1 MPELRKNP
9 VSGEWVII
17 SPERGKR
24 KFDFTS
30 KTEEKK
36 ILECSFCE
44 GHEDETPSEVF
55 SIRKKGTK
63 PDSPGW
69 WIRVVPNKYPAL
81 SIGGKPDI
89 EKNGIYLAMKG
100 VGVHEVIIETPD
112 HKKDLFNLENSYI
125 AQVIRV
131 YRDRLVKL
139 AEKPFIKYVLIFKN
153 QGREAGASSTHS
165 HSQIIATPVIPGK
178 IREELKKA
186 NRYYNSNKK
195 CIFCDIISKELTLQR
210 RVILENKLFLA
221 FTPYAS
227 RFPFEICILPKN
239 HDFVFQKITRDES
252 ICLAQIL
259 KDVIGAM
266 NKALSNP
273 SYNYFFHIPPGKKG
287 FLKYYHCHLEIIP
300 RLTKLAGF
308 ELGTGFYINPV
319 SPEEAAARLRENI
332 HLSS

>member
-89 EKNGIYLAMKG
+89 EKNG
-100 VGVHEVIIETPD
+100 TPASPATARASKVFPD
-112 HKKDLFNLENSYI
+112 PGGPNNK
-125 AQVIRV
+125 A
-131 YRDRLVKL
+131 
-139 AEKPFIKYVLIFKN
+139 PF
-153 QGREAGASSTHS
+153 G
-165 HSQIIATPVIPGK
+165 
-178 IREELKKA
+178 
-186 NRYYNSNKK
+186 
-195 CIFCDIISKELTLQR
+195 
-210 RVILENKLFLA
+210 
-221 FTPYAS
+221 
-227 RFPFEICILPKN
+227 ILP
-239 HDFVFQKITRDES
+239 
-252 ICLAQIL
+252 
-259 KDVIGAM
+259 
-266 NKALSNP
+266 
-273 SYNYFFHIPPGKKG
+273 
-287 FLKYYHCHLEIIP
+287 P
-300 RLTKLAGF
+300 R
-308 ELGTGFYINPV
+308 
-319 SPEEAAARLRENI
+319 R
-332 HLSS
+332 